1 MTIDIR
7 MPNITATSEAGQLLQ
22 IKSYLY
28 QFSEQLNWALNTLE
42 SNGGISVVNQSKGGS
57 GSSGSSAFDSD
68 TSSSS
73 DENKEASFTELKNL
87 MIKSADVVNVYY
99 EKINEKLKG
108 QYIAQ
113 SDFGTYYKEASVDI
127 EETCDGLVKKYSNVE
142 GILNDLGEKIA
153 ELETDANI
161 KTGLLKYEQIGEQDG
176 IPIYGMQVGQTTK
189 NEEGE
194 EVFNRLAQY
203 STLGVE
209 LYDSKNTTKP
219 SSYLHKDEM
228 MTTNA
233 IIKGK
238 MELGGYRADT
248 SNGVAWKWVG
258 FTEEEEV

>member
-1 MTIDIR
+1 MAIDIR

-42 SNGGISVVNQSKGGS
+42 SNGEISVVNQSKGGS
-57 GSSGSSAFDSD
+57 SSSGSSAFDSD
-68 TSSSS
+68 ASSSS
-73 DENKEASFTELKNL
+73 EENKEASFTELKSL
-87 MIKSADVVNVYY
+87 IIKSADIVNAYY
-99 EKINEKLKG
+99 EKINTKLKG
-108 QYIAQ
+108 QYIAV
-113 SDFGTYYKEASVDI
+113 SDFGTYYNNASL
-127 EETCDGLVKKYSNVE
+127 ELKGTCDGLVQNYSSVQ
-142 GILNDLGEKIA
+142 GTLNGLKEKIA
-153 ELETDANI
+153 ELENDAHI

-176 IPIYGMQVGQTTK
+176 IPIYGMQVGQTTE

-209 LYDSKNTTKP
+209 LYDSQNTTKP